1 MLKLDRIIN
10 YKGGIMKLKDE
21 LKTVEVFTDPINN
34 NLIKKRVYNTL
45 VWNIKKA
52 TYYKRFFYSFS
63 IILLILNATVPI
75 INQLNNYSIWVTIIS
90 SIGFVITSMLTLI
103 NFKDVWYRY
112 RLTSEIIKSE
122 CMKLNCKI
130 GEYENEDREKR
141 FLNKFES
148 ILSDERNLWI
158 NSRFNNQDEA
168 NLEEGT
174 NGE

>member
-1 MLKLDRIIN
+1 
-10 YKGGIMKLKDE
+10 MKLKDE
-21 LKTVEVFTDPINN
+21 LKTLEVFTDPIQN

-45 VWNIKKA
+45 MWNIKKA

-63 IILLILNATVPI
+63 IVSLTLNAMIPI

-90 SIGFVITSMLTLI
+90 SVVFVITGILTLV

-112 RLTSEIIKSE
+112 RVTSEIIKAE

-130 GEYENEDREKR
+130 GEYENDNRER
-141 FLNKFES
+141 IFLKKFEE

-158 NSRFNNQDEA
+158 NSRFNNQDKE
-168 NLEEGT
+168 NLEEEI
-174 NGE
+174 NDKQ